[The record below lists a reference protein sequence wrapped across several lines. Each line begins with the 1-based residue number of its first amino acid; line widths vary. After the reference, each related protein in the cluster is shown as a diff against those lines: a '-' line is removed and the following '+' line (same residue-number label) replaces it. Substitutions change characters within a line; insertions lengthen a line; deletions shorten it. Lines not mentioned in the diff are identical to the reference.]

1 MAKEVIKETKKT
13 VHKLVAEGMISINGD
28 NTIDIDVPDEGIKK
42 LHDLIKNFS
51 GEYVK
56 ISVQTEEHENIE

>member
-1 MAKEVIKETKKT
+1 MAKESIKETKKT
-13 VHKLVAEGMISINGD
+13 VHKLVVEGTISINDD
-28 NTIDIDVPDEGIKK
+28 NTIDIDVPEEGIKK

-56 ISVQTEEHENIE
+56 ISVQTEEQEDIY